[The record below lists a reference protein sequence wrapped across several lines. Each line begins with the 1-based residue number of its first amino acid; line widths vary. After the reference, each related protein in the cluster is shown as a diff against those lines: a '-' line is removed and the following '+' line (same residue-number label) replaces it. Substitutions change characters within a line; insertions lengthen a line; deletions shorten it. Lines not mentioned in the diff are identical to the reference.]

1 MNKLCFRFYFRST
14 TVYIAIVMCV
24 LRPLR
29 SFLEGHRALAIDINL
44 INYSERENVYIFI
57 LFFFMET
64 CVDYALAILALL
76 SVTCFVLFSSYII
89 SELELISYYIQGL
102 PLDNVRNIANHLSEI
117 TELHL
122 EVLK

>member
-1 MNKLCFRFYFRST
+1 M
-14 TVYIAIVMCV
+14 
-24 LRPLR
+24 
-29 SFLEGHRALAIDINL
+29 AIDIQL
-44 INYSERENVYIFI
+44 INYNEFDNVYMFI
-57 LFFFMET
+57 LIFLLEA
-64 CVDYALAILALL
+64 CAIIGVTNLALL

-89 SELELISYYIQGL
+89 SELKLLSYHIQRL